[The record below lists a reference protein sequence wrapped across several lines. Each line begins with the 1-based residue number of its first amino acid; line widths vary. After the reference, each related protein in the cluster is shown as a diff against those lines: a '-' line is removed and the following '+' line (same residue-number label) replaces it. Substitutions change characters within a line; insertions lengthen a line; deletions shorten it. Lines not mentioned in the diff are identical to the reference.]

1 MSFAN
6 FNDCTYTPGFPVVLS
21 LGTFSQEKAKLTE
34 SVNLTQ
40 VIVNS
45 KE

>member
-6 FNDCTYTPGFPVVLS
+6 FNDSIDMPGFPVVLNLS
-21 LGTFSQEKAKLTE
+21 AFSQEKAKLTE

-40 VIVNS
+40 VTVNS